1 MTMSSARIVPA
12 GSPAARCTAV
22 LALALGLGV
31 SCTTT
36 TKNAEHC
43 YYNAGN
49 ATCTERHDGAL
60 PYCAF
65 GCMDSP
71 NGDGCVADE
80 PSGPCYSPC
89 GGEQN
94 LAEDNTCLDV
104 AGTGTTAPTSTEPT
118 DDGPTG
124 TDDADTTQGVTSEPT
139 TDDTGPLPC
148 DTSGDCPEGT
158 TPICSDYVCVACT
171 STALPDA
178 ECAAKNPDL
187 PACGVDGDCVV
198 CTAANP
204 LACPESAPVCDDEA
218 CRGCLAHDECSSA
231 ACEFESGECF
241 STLCSLDVPGD
252 HDTLQEAV
260 DDAVDAPVPCVIH
273 VTDDVVG
280 VDLAHTVTVA
290 SGMEVAI
297 VGAGAAPFQV
307 TGGSAPTLHVIQG
320 ATVYLAG
327 LRIGGSVDALGAQVV
342 GAGSMLYVDDSEVVD
357 NNGGG
362 ISVETGARLQVRNS
376 MVGGAADLAALALSG
391 NSQADIL
398 YTTVV
403 GATGDASVLVCPGT
417 STVTV
422 RNSLLVGR
430 GPTALDIACDAD
442 ITYSAAEALVD
453 GTGNVALGDLT
464 LTNQNQWFINYGAA
478 NYHLAMPPD
487 ALLTTA
493 RWQDGDPIADLDGDP
508 RPAVD
513 DAMDVA
519 GADVP

>member
-1 MTMSSARIVPA
+1 MTMPSARVLPIR
-12 GSPAARCTAV
+12 SPAAWCTAALV
-22 LALALGLGV
+22 LALGP

-36 TKNAEHC
+36 TRNGEHC

-49 ATCTERHDGAL
+49 ATCAERHDGAL

-65 GCMDSP
+65 GCSDSP
-71 NGDGCVADE
+71 NGDGCVDAE

-94 LAEDNTCLDV
+94 FAEDNTCLDV
-104 AGTGTTAPTSTEPT
+104 AGTDTTTPSSTGPT

-124 TDDADTTQGVTSEPT
+124 TDDADTTQGTSPST

-148 DTSGDCPEGT
+148 DTSGDCPDGT

-178 ECAAKNPDL
+178 ECAAKDPDL

-218 CRGCLAHDECSSA
+218 CRGCVAHDECSSA

-252 HDTLQEAV
+252 HDTLQAAV
-260 DDAVDAPVPCVIH
+260 DEAIDAAAPCVIH

-327 LRIGGSVDALGAQVV
+327 LRIGGSVDALGVQVV

-362 ISVETGARLQVRNS
+362 VSIETGARLQVRNS
-376 MVGGAADLAALALSG
+376 MIGGAADLAALALSG

-417 STVTV
+417 ANVTV
-422 RNSLLVGR
+422 RNSFLVGR
-430 GPTALDIACDAD
+430 GPADLDISCDAD
-442 ITYSAAEALVD
+442 VTYSATEALVD

-487 ALLTTA
+487 ELLTTA